1 MKVTALV
8 DRFGSNRLNAHLPAE
23 LFNQC
28 APKLTCVNLPFAAAC
43 ARSLGS
49 SNRTECRRSCAHV
62 SAKFMYMQV
71 GRTCG

>member
-28 APKLTCVNLPFAAAC
+28 APKVTCVNLPFAGGMCEVAWFVKPNGVSPIIHMYDRLAC
-43 ARSLGS
+43 
-49 SNRTECRRSCAHV
+49 T
-62 SAKFMYMQV
+62 
-71 GRTCG
+71 